1 VRSVVLFYITFTTRE
16 TATKKLRKYLRK
28 KEQAAELRISVRT
41 LEEWQQA
48 KMVPFFKIG
57 RIVLFDPEAVD
68 KALRRFERKEL
79 VGK

>member
-1 VRSVVLFYITFTTRE
+1 M
-16 TATKKLRKYLRK
+16 
-28 KEQAAELRISVRT
+28 RT

-57 RIVLFDPEAVD
+57 RIVLFDPKAVD